1 MIFVLLTI
9 YDFFEKLSPLDLL
22 HYYIDLLISLNN
34 LQDFDDIWMSN
45 IFYNSH
51 LSWNVNFIMGI
62 DYQAFVQYFDCYFLL
77 CWKMNAFLNGC
88 ESADPY
94 LFA

>member
-51 LSWNVNFIMGI
+51 LS
-62 DYQAFVQYFDCYFLL
+62 
-77 CWKMNAFLNGC
+77 
-88 ESADPY
+88 
-94 LFA
+94 